1 MSPPSDQFKNDN
13 ATNSREYLRN
23 SCSRSVSLDVVNSG
37 VVDERSDSAPTL
49 PPRDRDQWESP
60 QLWEGARSEGV
71 NSRAQSHSER
81 AQSRTEAEQGTW
93 REQLSRSNQG
103 SRDNSPTG
111 HPRLGSTGGRES
123 PSFSALH
130 DGLEAAGLGV
140 GSMVQLEGGEGP
152 VYGVVKYLGKLGPGG
167 EMKVGVE
174 MEEEFVGG
182 HSGWFQ
188 NRPVFSCPDRKGVF
202 VPLTHLR
209 PDPRFCG
216 DSKEEKQN
224 FGSMDCPPVAG
235 FLPPV
240 ARVEDVSTV
249 AGRNRGIQGH
259 QNSCY
264 LDATLFSM
272 FSFTDVFDSVLYRPK
287 GPADIAKYDEVQRV
301 LREEIVNPLRRALFV
316 RADRVM
322 GLRTLLDSLSDVQGL
337 TDQEKDPEE
346 FLSSL
351 LQQVMKA
358 EPFLELS
365 SGQTAHHYQLFVEK
379 DPDLKVPTVQ
389 DLFDQSF
396 VASGV
401 KLRRAPPA
409 LILQM
414 PRFGRQ
420 FKVYDRILPSQILDI
435 TDIIQD
441 SPRQCVICGLLA
453 TRECLSCYGEHDSG
467 LQSTAYC
474 ERCLQQTHRHHTRK
488 KHKATL
494 IGKPQGWTDAKLI
507 PRVFMELVAVLCIE
521 TSHYVS
527 FVRCG
532 DTASSPWCFFDSMA
546 DRKGEQN
553 GYNIPELSPAPEV
566 ERIFSEEGQAQ
577 LKDNPEIPLSEQ
589 AKRLVADAYMCFYQ
603 SPEVGMY
610 R

>member
-1 MSPPSDQFKNDN
+1 MF
-13 ATNSREYLRN
+13 
-23 SCSRSVSLDVVNSG
+23 C
-37 VVDERSDSAPTL
+37 
-49 PPRDRDQWESP
+49 
-60 QLWEGARSEGV
+60 
-71 NSRAQSHSER
+71 
-81 AQSRTEAEQGTW
+81 
-93 REQLSRSNQG
+93 
-103 SRDNSPTG
+103 
-111 HPRLGSTGGRES
+111 
-123 PSFSALH
+123 ALH
-130 DGLEAAGLGV
+130 DGGEAAGLGV
-140 GSMVQLEGGEGP
+140 GSMVQLEGEEGP
-152 VYGVVKYLGKLGPGG
+152 VYGVVKYLGKLGG

-174 MEEEFVGG
+174 MEEELVGG

-188 NRPVFSCPDRKGVF
+188 NRAVFSCPDRKGVF

-209 PDPRFCG
+209 PDPRFSG
-216 DSKEEKQN
+216 DSSAPGEEKQN
-224 FGSMDCPPVAG
+224 FGLLDCPPVAG

-240 ARVEDVSTV
+240 SRVEDVATV

-272 FSFTDVFDSVLYRPK
+272 FSFTDVFDSVLYRPR

-420 FKVYDRILPSQILDI
+420 FKVYDRILPSQLLDI

-453 TRECLSCYGEHDSG
+453 TRECLPCYGDRDSG
-467 LQSTAYC
+467 LQSTAFC
-474 ERCLQQTHRHHTRK
+474 EKCLQQTHRHPLRK
-488 KHKATL
+488 KHKQTL
-494 IGKPQGWTDAKLI
+494 LGKPQGWTDAKSI
-507 PRVFMELVAVLCIE
+507 PRVYMELVAVLCIE

-532 DTASSPWCFFDSMA
+532 DTPTSPWCFFDSMA

-566 ERIFSEEGQAQ
+566 EKIFSMEGAAQ
-577 LKDNPEIPLSEQ
+577 LKDNPEIPLSDQ

-603 SPEVGMY
+603 SHNVRMY